1 MNHLRIH
8 RLIAPLL
15 AAAGLLSLSAGGAA
29 AHVIEHA
36 GTYTVA
42 LGWQHEPAYVGAQ
55 NAVQVIV
62 TDGAGKAVTD
72 LGAEDLTVVVS
83 TGGQQSAA
91 LTFDSGFDADTGLGT
106 PGEYDA
112 QLFPTSPGDYTFHL
126 KGTIHGAKID
136 VTETSSDTTFNSVTG
151 TTDVE
156 FPVKLPSM
164 AEVVTRL
171 DRVDTRIAALG
182 TTSGP
187 TQASVDAAN
196 AAAADARAAA
206 DRALIVGAGLGALGV
221 IAGLLALVR
230 VRSTRRTGA

>member
-1 MNHLRIH
+1 MAHFLVH
-8 RLIAPLL
+8 RLAPFL
-15 AAAGLLSLSAGGAA
+15 ASAGLLVVSAGGAA

-36 GTYTVA
+36 GPYTVA

-55 NAVQVIV
+55 NAVQVVV
-62 TDGAGKAVTD
+62 TDAAGKAVTD

-91 LTFDSGFDADTGLGT
+91 LTFDSGFDADTGFGT

-112 QLFPTSPGDYTFHL
+112 QLIPTSPGAYTFHL
-126 KGTIHGAKID
+126 KGAVHGTSID

-156 FPVKLPSM
+156 FPVKLPTL
-164 AEVVTRL
+164 AEVATRL
-171 DRVDTRIAALG
+171 DRIDTRIAALG
-182 TTSGP
+182 TASGP

-196 AAAADARAAA
+196 AAAADARASA
-206 DRALIVGAGLGALGV
+206 DRALVIGVAVGGLGILV
-221 IAGLLALVR
+221 GLLALVR
-230 VRSTRRTGA
+230 ARRPVPGRA

>member
-1 MNHLRIH
+1 MTIFRI
-8 RLIAPLL
+8 RGFAPLL
-15 AAAGLLSLSAGGAA
+15 AVASLLALSAGGAA

-36 GTYTVA
+36 GSYAVA

-83 TGGQQSAA
+83 TAGQQSAA
-91 LTFDSGFDADTGLGT
+91 LTLDSGFDADTGFGT

-112 QLFPTSPGDYTFHL
+112 QVIPTSPGAYTFHL
-126 KGTIHGAKID
+126 KGTIHGTSID

-156 FPVKLPSM
+156 FPVKLPTL
-164 AEVVTRL
+164 AEVATRL
-171 DRVDTRIAALG
+171 DRIDTRVAALG

-196 AAAADARAAA
+196 VAAADARASA
-206 DRALIVGAGLGALGV
+206 DRALVIGAAVGGVGILMGLF
-221 IAGLLALVR
+221 ALVR
-230 VRSTRRTGA
+230 ARRPVPGSA

>member
-1 MNHLRIH
+1 VAHFVVH
-8 RLIAPLL
+8 RLAPLL
-15 AAAGLLSLSAGGAA
+15 AAAGLLIASAGGAA

-36 GTYTVA
+36 GVYTLA
-42 LGWQHEPAYVGAQ
+42 LGWQHEPAYISAQ

-62 TDGAGKAVTD
+62 TDAAGKGVTD

-91 LTFDSGFDADTGLGT
+91 LTFDSGFDEDTGLGT

-112 QLFPTSPGDYTFHL
+112 QLIPTSPGAYTFHL
-126 KGTIHGAKID
+126 KGTIHGASID

-156 FPVKLPSM
+156 FPVKLPTM
-164 AEVVTRL
+164 AEVATRL
-171 DRVDTRIAALG
+171 DRIDTRVAALG

-196 AAAADARAAA
+196 AAAVDARASA
-206 DRALIVGAGLGALGV
+206 DRALVIGAGVGGLGILV
-221 IAGLLALVR
+221 GLLALVR
-230 VRSTRRTGA
+230 AGRPVPGSA

>member
-1 MNHLRIH
+1 MTIFRIH
-8 RLIAPLL
+8 RFAPLL
-15 AAAGLLSLSAGGAA
+15 AVASLLALSANGAA

-36 GTYTVA
+36 GSYAVA

-72 LGAEDLTVVVS
+72 LGAEDLTVVIS
-83 TGGQQSAA
+83 TAGQQSAA
-91 LTFDSGFDADTGLGT
+91 LTLDSGFDADTGFGT

-112 QLFPTSPGDYTFHL
+112 QVIPTSPGAYTFHL
-126 KGTIHGAKID
+126 KGTIHGTSID

-156 FPVKLPSM
+156 FPVKLPTL
-164 AEVVTRL
+164 AEVATRL
-171 DRVDTRIAALG
+171 DRIDTRVAGLG

-196 AAAADARAAA
+196 VAAADARASA
-206 DRALIVGAGLGALGV
+206 DRALVIGAAVGGVGILIGLF
-221 IAGLLALVR
+221 ALVR
-230 VRSTRRTGA
+230 SRRPVPGSA

>member
-1 MNHLRIH
+1 MTIFRIH
-8 RLIAPLL
+8 RFAPLL
-15 AAAGLLSLSAGGAA
+15 AVASLLALSAGGAA

-36 GTYTVA
+36 GSYTVA
-42 LGWQHEPAYVGAQ
+42 LGWQYEPAYVGAQ

-72 LGAEDLTVVVS
+72 LGAEDLTVVAS
-83 TGGQQSAA
+83 TAGQQSAA
-91 LTFDSGFDADTGLGT
+91 LTLDSGFDADTGFGT

-112 QLFPTSPGDYTFHL
+112 QVIPTSPGAYTFHL
-126 KGTIHGAKID
+126 KGTIHGTSID

-156 FPVKLPSM
+156 FPVKLPTL
-164 AEVVTRL
+164 AEVATRL
-171 DRVDTRIAALG
+171 DRIDTRVAALG

-196 AAAADARAAA
+196 VAAADARASA
-206 DRALIVGAGLGALGV
+206 DRALVIGAAVGGVGILMGLF
-221 IAGLLALVR
+221 ALVR
-230 VRSTRRTGA
+230 ARRPVPGSA

>member
-1 MNHLRIH
+1 MTISRIH
-8 RLIAPLL
+8 RLSPLL
-15 AAAGLLSLSAGGAA
+15 AVASLLALSAGGAA

-42 LGWQHEPAYVGAQ
+42 LGWQHEPAYVSAQ

-62 TDGAGKAVTD
+62 TDAAGKAVTD

-91 LTFDSGFDADTGLGT
+91 LTFDSGFDEDTGLGT

-112 QLFPTSPGDYTFHL
+112 QLIPTSPGPYTFHL
-126 KGTIHGAKID
+126 KGTIHGTSID

-156 FPVKLPSM
+156 FPVKLPTM

-196 AAAADARAAA
+196 AAAADARSAA
-206 DRALIVGAGLGALGV
+206 DRALIIGAGVGALGV
-221 IAGLLALVR
+221 IAGLLALSR
-230 VRSTRRTGA
+230 VRTARRLGA